1 MWAEL
6 EFLGSVMERLPQ
18 IDVRSPGLVS
28 LEVLE
33 DGSTFGGRRLLADV
47 RVTMRTITEAQT
59 LADALGLTGHYRG
72 PVIDGQVMHDWVGL
86 VDNTTDRP
94 IDVSVVA
101 YEPTDQTTDETTE
114 VRA

>member
-1 MWAEL
+1 MWADL

-28 LEVLE
+28 LEILE
-33 DGSTFGGRRLLADV
+33 DGSTFGGKRLLADV

-59 LADALGLTGHYRG
+59 LADALGLTGHYQG

-86 VDNTTDRP
+86 VDHATDRP

-101 YEPTDQTTDETTE
+101 YEHADETTE
-114 VRA
+114 ATTEARA

>member
-1 MWAEL
+1 MWSHL

-33 DGSTFGGRRLLADV
+33 GGTALGGRRLLADV
-47 RVTMRTITEAQT
+47 RATMRTIDEAQA
-59 LADALGLTGHYRG
+59 LADALGLTGHYQG

-86 VDNTTDRP
+86 VDHATDRP

-101 YEPTDQTTDETTE
+101 YEPADEPTDETTGA
-114 VRA
+114 RA